1 MLSKTK
7 VEEALIEI
15 ENASGKGLLL
25 ESNGLRNVQ
34 ILGKEVVVDVVCDS
48 PVLHQ
53 KKKFEVS
60 IIQAIHA
67 RIDVKLQIKINLII
81 ESTEAPSVQQIKG
94 KPIPGVEH
102 IIAIASGKGGVGKS
116 TVTANMA
123 VTLSKM
129 GFKNTVAPLSR
140 LPFLIV
146 L

>member
-34 ILGKEVVVDVVCDS
+34 ILGEEVVVDVVCDS

-81 ESTEAPSVQQIKG
+81 
-94 KPIPGVEH
+94 
-102 IIAIASGKGGVGKS
+102 
-116 TVTANMA
+116 
-123 VTLSKM
+123 
-129 GFKNTVAPLSR
+129 
-140 LPFLIV
+140 
-146 L
+146 